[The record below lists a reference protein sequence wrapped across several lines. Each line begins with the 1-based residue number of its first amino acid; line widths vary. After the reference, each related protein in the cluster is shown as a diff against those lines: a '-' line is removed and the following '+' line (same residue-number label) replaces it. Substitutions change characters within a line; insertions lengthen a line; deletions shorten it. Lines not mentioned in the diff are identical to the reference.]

1 MRDRQGPGGTSSD
14 FTLACLEPCCTL
26 RQVGP
31 QSPYLCGLSRVPDLA
46 GRGLALGPF
55 RPIIHLQSD
64 SLPLVLPRHKFW
76 VAGRAL
82 QQPQGSGVQYGPHIK
97 RVLATGPSGW
107 MHKYLPTVGPKA
119 SSLAG
124 LSSPLGP
131 AQDLCLPPPHQER
144 VPAKVLL
151 LCLLPVGPL
160 SSAVKWGTWCPPC
173 PLNSLWRPW
182 APGPSATGL
191 SVASTVY
198 SEAGQGCT
206 VGPSYVSAQLCTL
219 LVRDVG
225 GQRVDDV

>member
-131 AQDLCLPPPHQER
+131 AQDLCLPPPPREGASQGAASLSASCGTSVLSREVGHL
-144 VPAKVLL
+144 VPSMSPQ
-151 LCLLPVGPL
+151 LPL
-160 SSAVKWGTWCPPC
+160 EALGTW
-173 PLNSLWRPW
+173 PLCHRPERGQHSL
-182 APGPSATGL
+182 
-191 SVASTVY
+191 
-198 SEAGQGCT
+198 Q
-206 VGPSYVSAQLCTL
+206 
-219 LVRDVG
+219 
-225 GQRVDDV
+225 

>member
-1 MRDRQGPGGTSSD
+1 M
-14 FTLACLEPCCTL
+14 
-26 RQVGP
+26 
-31 QSPYLCGLSRVPDLA
+31 
-46 GRGLALGPF
+46 GPF

-131 AQDLCLPPPHQER
+131 AQDLCLPPLSPKSAGAHTGYSGPPPHLYPNLR
-144 VPAKVLL
+144 
-151 LCLLPVGPL
+151 G
-160 SSAVKWGTWCPPC
+160 
-173 PLNSLWRPW
+173 
-182 APGPSATGL
+182 
-191 SVASTVY
+191 
-198 SEAGQGCT
+198 
-206 VGPSYVSAQLCTL
+206 
-219 LVRDVG
+219 
-225 GQRVDDV
+225 

>member
-1 MRDRQGPGGTSSD
+1 M
-14 FTLACLEPCCTL
+14 
-26 RQVGP
+26 
-31 QSPYLCGLSRVPDLA
+31 
-46 GRGLALGPF
+46 GPF

-131 AQDLCLPPPHQER
+131 AQDLCLPPPTKRGCQPR
-144 VPAKVLL
+144 CCFSVCFLWD
-151 LCLLPVGPL
+151 LCPQP
-160 SSAVKWGTWCPPC
+160 
-173 PLNSLWRPW
+173 
-182 APGPSATGL
+182 
-191 SVASTVY
+191 
-198 SEAGQGCT
+198 
-206 VGPSYVSAQLCTL
+206 
-219 LVRDVG
+219 
-225 GQRVDDV
+225 